1 MLILVEIDSMNNF
14 INCGFFFKLLIGLM
28 FYFFFVN
35 SMGKNRYGVM
45 VMKIILKFCFE
56 FINFIIVLFVIF
68 KNVLCI
74 KIIIFFYNDV
84 GMV

>member
-1 MLILVEIDSMNNF
+1 
-14 INCGFFFKLLIGLM
+14 
-28 FYFFFVN
+28 
-35 SMGKNRYGVM
+35 MGKNREGVM
-45 VMKIILKFCFE
+45 VMKIILKFYFE

>member
-1 MLILVEIDSMNNF
+1 
-14 INCGFFFKLLIGLM
+14 
-28 FYFFFVN
+28 
-35 SMGKNRYGVM
+35 MGKNREGVM

-74 KIIIFFYNDV
+74 KIIIFFHNDV

>member
-1 MLILVEIDSMNNF
+1 M
-14 INCGFFFKLLIGLM
+14 FFFKLLLGLM

-35 SMGKNRYGVM
+35 SMGKNREGVM

>member
-1 MLILVEIDSMNNF
+1 MD
-14 INCGFFFKLLIGLM
+14 FFKLLIGLM

-35 SMGKNRYGVM
+35 SMGKNRESVM